1 MLYDMTHYCVGIT
14 GSTKV
19 FHICFVELSVHSAGL
34 NSNGAPTRS
43 SPLKVK
49 LREFKQRLA
58 TCELLMSWC
67 LATVGTWMAH
77 PFPGTHRD
85 PPMNHGL
92 EWMQPN
98 GREQGIAIKRLVN
111 TRVF

>member
-19 FHICFVELSVHSAGL
+19 FHICFVELSVDSAGL
-34 NSNGAPTRS
+34 NSNGAPTRG
-43 SPLKVK
+43 SPVKVK

-77 PFPGTHRD
+77 PFPGTHTGD
-85 PPMNHGL
+85 PPMN
-92 EWMQPN
+92 
-98 GREQGIAIKRLVN
+98 
-111 TRVF
+111 